1 MAKSK
6 LLTAAVMSSALVLV
20 ACGGNTQDEDTS
32 ATTSTTGTSTEAPA
46 VELVIED
53 EEPMVIEEPAV
64 DTEVM
69 IEEVDPMAGL
79 DMDLFDQRLV
89 FFDFDKS
96 VIRPEARAMLDVH
109 AQYLVANPTQMV
121 VLEGHADE
129 RGTREY
135 NMGLGER
142 RANQVKVYLQVKGVS
157 ASQLDVV
164 SYGEERA
171 LALGKTEADYQMNRR
186 VELVY
191 K

>member
-46 VELVIED
+46 VELVIE
-53 EEPMVIEEPAV
+53 EPVVIEEPTV
-64 DTEVM
+64 DTEVV

-109 AQYLVANPTQMV
+109 AQYLIANPTQMV